1 MRGILSQRASASPGP
16 GYRPRMPP
24 LARLLVGIG
33 IALVVLGLAL
43 WLVPGL
49 GWLGR
54 LPGDLRIER
63 PNLRVYVPLTSS
75 ILVSLVLCALFWVV
89 SRLR

>member
-1 MRGILSQRASASPGP
+1 MEGLPRILVIAG
-16 GYRPRMPP
+16 
-24 LARLLVGIG
+24 LV
-33 IALVVLGLAL
+33 LVVAGLAL
-43 WLVPGL
+43 WLAPSSL

-63 PNLRVYVPLTSS
+63 PNLRVYVPITTS
-75 ILVSLVLCALFWVV
+75 ILVSVALSLVLWLI

>member
-1 MRGILSQRASASPGP
+1 MEALPRALVIAG
-16 GYRPRMPP
+16 
-24 LARLLVGIG
+24 LVLVG
-33 IALVVLGLAL
+33 LGLVL
-43 WLVPGL
+43 WLAPASL

-63 PNLRVYVPLTSS
+63 PNLRVYVPITTS
-75 ILVSLVLCALFWVV
+75 IVVSVALSALFWLI

>member
-1 MRGILSQRASASPGP
+1 MAQLG
-16 GYRPRMPP
+16 
-24 LARLLVGIG
+24 RLLVGIG
-33 IALVVLGLAL
+33 LVLVVVGLVL
-43 WLVPGL
+43 WLVPGMS
-49 GWLGR
+49 WLGR

>member
-1 MRGILSQRASASPGP
+1 MGMEGL
-16 GYRPRMPP
+16 PRV
-24 LARLLVGIG
+24 LVIAGV
-33 IALVVLGLAL
+33 ALVVAGLAL
-43 WLVPGL
+43 WLAPSSL

-63 PNLRVYVPLTSS
+63 PNLRVYVPVTTS
-75 ILVSLVLCALFWVV
+75 ILVSVALTLVFWLI

>member
-1 MRGILSQRASASPGP
+1 MPG
-16 GYRPRMPP
+16 
-24 LARLLVGIG
+24 LARFLVVTGLVLVLVG
-33 IALVVLGLAL
+33 VLL

-49 GWLGR
+49 SSLGR

-63 PNLRVYVPLTSS
+63 PNLRVYVPITTSL
-75 ILVSLVLCALFWVV
+75 LVSAALTALFWLV